1 MFKFNGVT
9 LRLQVLTDLT
19 NRSESIDMCQHTFQ
33 ISDIGIAPTHVPK
46 VARMGFLVLISTAVR
61 RDNRA
66 VTG

>member
-9 LRLQVLTDLT
+9 LRLQVLTDPT

-46 VARMGFLVLISTAVR
+46 VARMGLLILITAAVGGN
-61 RDNRA
+61 NRA